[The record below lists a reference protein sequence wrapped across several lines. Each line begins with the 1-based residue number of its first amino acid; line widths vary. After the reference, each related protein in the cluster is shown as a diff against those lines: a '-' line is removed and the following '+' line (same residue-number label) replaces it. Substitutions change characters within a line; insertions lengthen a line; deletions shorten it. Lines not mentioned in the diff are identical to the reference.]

1 MDRVEGRPNR
11 TRDITRQHVGDP
23 SPTAKSLLHILL
35 RFLKLVA
42 GESFDAGEER
52 SSFVEDGTPE

>member
-11 TRDITRQHVGDP
+11 TRDIAGQHVSDP

-35 RFLKLVA
+35 RFLKLVV
-42 GESFDAGEER
+42 GEPFDIREER
-52 SSFVEDGTPE
+52 SPFEEESRTE